1 MSRIFLLKLMGA
13 FGVVLFSS
21 IVPNTI
27 ASDTN
32 KPNYPKKELAL
43 IQNQLNELDIWFEAT
58 DQKLRDSLKKIK
70 EHDEEVSAISQK
82 QESLV
87 TDLTSLKGQLNRIE
101 NDELIIKERSEKHL
115 EQLLKHATAAQRLDD
130 SGYLRAIFGQNIQAI
145 PRTLRYHRHI
155 GAAHLEKLVAYRITS
170 EELDKKRQELDLRSK
185 EYKNIQHQLLQ
196 NRSEL
201 SRKREET
208 EAIVLD
214 LEKMKA
220 TKRNRRSEL
229 ETDGLRLRALLKELQ
244 EETFKNTSTDVLTQK
259 GRLNWPING
268 QLFAKFGSAR
278 SNGYLTWQGLM
289 IQAPEGRPIRA
300 IFSGKVVC
308 SNWLRGYGLLTIMDH
323 GNDIMSLYG
332 QTESIIK
339 RKGDWVEAGE
349 LIATAGKSGGESR
362 SGLYIEIREKGK
374 AVNPLE
380 WLNGPPQP

>member
-13 FGVVLFSS
+13 FGVVLFFS
-21 IVPNTI
+21 IIPNTI

-43 IQNQLNELDIWFEAT
+43 IQNQLNELDIWFAAT

-70 EHDEEVSAISQK
+70 EHDEEVSVISQK

-87 TDLTSLKGQLNRIE
+87 VDLTSLKDELNRIE

-145 PRTLRYHRHI
+145 PRTLRHHRHI
-155 GAAHLEKLVAYRITS
+155 GEAHLEKLVAYRITL
-170 EELDKKRQELDLRSK
+170 EELDRNKQELDLRSK
-185 EYKNIQHQLLQ
+185 EYKNIEYELLQ

-201 SRKREET
+201 SSKREET
-208 EAIVLD
+208 EAFVLD

-220 TKRNRRSEL
+220 TKKNRRSEL

-244 EETFKNTSTDVLTQK
+244 VEPTENNSIDVLSQK
-259 GRLNWPING
+259 GQLNWPING
-268 QLFAKFGSAR
+268 ELFATFGSPR

-289 IQAPEGRPIRA
+289 IQAAEGTPIRA
-300 IFSGKVVC
+300 IFSGKVVF
-308 SNWLRGYGLLTIMDH
+308 SNWLRGYGLLTIVDH
-323 GNDIMSLYG
+323 GNNIMSLYG

-339 RKGDWVEAGE
+339 RRGDWVEAGE
-349 LIATAGKSGGESR
+349 LIATAGKSGGESK
-362 SGLYIEIREKGK
+362 SGLYIEIRANGE
-374 AVNPLE
+374 AVNPLK
-380 WLNGPPQP
+380 WLNGPVQP